1 MYFMK
6 NSLKGKKIL
15 HNFLIL
21 FFTSLISLIVFT
33 SCNTKK
39 NTSQNVQNSSQE
51 ISYTTEQKKPKSNK
65 STKSNTEMPETSTVE
80 TTIPETSTTKETMP
94 KASTA
99 ETAIP
104 ENINHDIDINAQA
117 LTDAEKE
124 LSLEGYGAKGALLDK
139 NLSINDM
146 LRYAVEDE
154 YLARGEYLAIIDK
167 FGSQRPYSN
176 IVKSE
181 ETHLA
186 YLKEI
191 YLVYELDFPK
201 DTSKDHLIIPTTLLE
216 AAETG
221 VQAEV
226 DNIAM
231 YENFLSHDLPENISK
246 VFTALK
252 NGSDSHL
259 LAFKKQVDKL
269 K

>member
-39 NTSQNVQNSSQE
+39 TTSQNVQNSSQE
-51 ISYTTEQKKPKSNK
+51 TSYTTEQKKPKSNK
-65 STKSNTEMPETSTVE
+65 STKSNTEMPETST
-80 TTIPETSTTKETMP
+80 
-94 KASTA
+94 A
-99 ETAIP
+99 ETAMP

>member
-39 NTSQNVQNSSQE
+39 TTSQNVQNSSQE
-51 ISYTTEQKKPKSNK
+51 TSYTTEQKKPKSNK
-65 STKSNTEMPETSTVE
+65 STKSNTEMPETST
-80 TTIPETSTTKETMP
+80 
-94 KASTA
+94 A
-99 ETAIP
+99 ETAMP
-104 ENINHDIDINAQA
+104 ENINHDIDINAKA

>member
-39 NTSQNVQNSSQE
+39 STSQNVQNSSQE

-65 STKSNTEMPETSTVE
+65 STKSNTEMPEASTAE
-80 TTIPETSTTKETMP
+80 TTMPET
-94 KASTA
+94 STA

-191 YLVYELDFPK
+191 YLVYELDFPN